1 MNSNMIKVA
10 PTKLLSSMEEK
21 DFNFIQVF
29 NKFIFIKL
37 LCTV

>member
-1 MNSNMIKVA
+1 
-10 PTKLLSSMEEK
+10 MEEK